1 MKVTPVGMEIK
12 RAHVR
17 YFMGTDSKRLGRK
30 RAMKNEG
37 GRVEM
42 KAYFLSRLNKI
53 RQCTEIKKPG
63 MEVCLKDKKM
73 N

>member
-1 MKVTPVGMEIK
+1 M
-12 RAHVR
+12 
-17 YFMGTDSKRLGRK
+17 RLGRK